1 MYTAL
6 YRQWRPDTFEEVVG
20 QEAIVRTLK
29 NQIQT
34 ERIAHAYL
42 FCGSRG
48 TGKTSTA
55 KIFARAINCSAPVKG
70 SPCGQCG
77 VCVKLSSGSNMD
89 VIEIDA
95 ASNNGVDEIR
105 DLREKVRFPP
115 ASVRFKVYIV
125 DEVHM
130 LSMGAFNAL
139 LKTLE
144 EPPAHAVF
152 ILATT
157 EPRKLPATILSRCQR
172 FDFKRIPSQT
182 MVSRMRYIC
191 TRMEISAEEAGLYT
205 IARWAEGGMRDAL
218 SLLDQV
224 VGFCGSSVTDADI
237 LAVLGT
243 ADQGF
248 IFNAADHILKG
259 EAAELLDKLGRL
271 AQDGKDLAVF
281 LKDLIHHLRNLLIVK
296 ICGRAE
302 ALLDVDAAT
311 LDRLEAQAAE
321 GSQTRV
327 LRAMDMLS
335 ALEADLRYSTQ
346 PRVLVEL
353 AAVKICR
360 PERTEALEDL
370 QDRIETLERRL
381 AQGDTVIKAS
391 VTESPSIAMDLKR
404 PKTERGAAEPQY
416 TTGDLGP
423 AVKLPADKPKSSV
436 PQESLSPE
444 KSPVKDAVSAWPEIL
459 RAIKR
464 ERLPMFTL
472 LNRAKPYLDNSGAL
486 ILVFTEDQGFVV
498 SAVEKEENRMFLE
511 DLVLKHTERRIKVK
525 CVLGAYTPK
534 QKQNHA
540 AKAADPL
547 AMAVEVFGADAV
559 EVAEEE

>member
-20 QEAIVRTLK
+20 QDAIVRTLK

-55 KIFARAINCSAPVKG
+55 KIFARAINCSGPVNG
-70 SPCGQCG
+70 SPCGECA
-77 VCVKLSSGSNMD
+77 VCVQLSSGSSMD

-105 DLREKVRFPP
+105 DLRDKVRYPP
-115 ASVRFKVYIV
+115 AAGRFKVYIV

-157 EPRKLPATILSRCQR
+157 EPHKLPATILSRCQR
-172 FDFKRIPSQT
+172 FDFKRISSQT
-182 MVSRMRYIC
+182 MVSRMRDIC
-191 TRMEISAEEAGLYT
+191 TRSNILAEEAGLYT

-248 IFNAADHILKG
+248 IFRAADHILQG

-271 AQDGKDLAVF
+271 AQDGKDLSVF
-281 LKDLIHHLRNLLIVK
+281 LKDLIHHLRNLLIVQ

-302 ALLDVDAAT
+302 ALLDVDAAA

-327 LRAMDMLS
+327 LRAMDILT

-360 PERTEALEDL
+360 PDRTDSLEDL
-370 QDRIETLERRL
+370 QDRIETLEQRL
-381 AQGDTVIKAS
+381 AQRNFVNAP
-391 VTESPSIAMDLKR
+391 VTER
-404 PKTERGAAEPQY
+404 PCEDKDNKEMKTEGDASEVKFSARRREP
-416 TTGDLGP
+416 
-423 AVKLPADKPKSSV
+423 APKV
-436 PQESLSPE
+436 PTEEPEPSGQQKQHLVE
-444 KSPVKDAVSAWPEIL
+444 KSPVKDAAATWPEIL
-459 RAIKR
+459 KTIKK
-464 ERLPMFTL
+464 ERLPLFTL
-472 LNRAKPYLDNSGAL
+472 LGSAKPQWDKSGAL
-486 ILVFTEDQGFVV
+486 VLVFPEDQGFFV
-498 SAVEKEENRMFLE
+498 SALEKEENRTYLE
-511 DLVLKHTERRIKVK
+511 NLVLQHTDKRARIKS
-525 CVLGAYTPK
+525 VLGNSEPEPEQDRAPE
-534 QKQNHA
+534 A
-540 AKAADPL
+540 AADPL
-547 AMAVEVFGADAV
+547 AMAIEVFGADAV
-559 EVAEEE
+559 EVAEED